1 MSPPHT
7 ILYLKNIIITLS
19 MIDIFRFISC
29 KRLKLATFHVHGLYS
44 NFALFPFLH
53 ICVLYF
59 NITSGSRG
67 SLKGKKILL
76 NEITYNLIHWIS
88 EEKKGQK
95 QKQYNFF
102 AKQILSY
109 KLDT

>member
-19 MIDIFRFISC
+19 KIDIFRFISC
-29 KRLKLATFHVHGLYS
+29 KRLKPATFHVHGLYS

-67 SLKGKKILL
+67 SLKGKKIFLI
-76 NEITYNLIHWIS
+76 EITYNTLNQRR
-88 EEKKGQK
+88 KKRRQK

>member
-67 SLKGKKILL
+67 SLKGKKNIINRNYIQFNTL
-76 NEITYNLIHWIS
+76 NQRR
-88 EEKKGQK
+88 KKK
-95 QKQYNFF
+95 DKNKNNIIFLPNKF
-102 AKQILSY
+102 CPIN
-109 KLDT
+109 

>member
-1 MSPPHT
+1 MSPAHT

-19 MIDIFRFISC
+19 MIDIFRFISW
-29 KRLKLATFHVHGLYS
+29 KRLKPATFQEHGLYS

-59 NITSGSRG
+59 DITSGSRG
-67 SLKGKKILL
+67 SLKGKKNIINRNYIQFNTL
-76 NEITYNLIHWIS
+76 NQR
-88 EEKKGQK
+88 KKNKTKRQK

-102 AKQILSY
+102 AKQILS
-109 KLDT
+109 